1 MGCVRSVTCDGF
13 SGITA
18 DKEPFAGLP
27 FELNYIQSVFVCAI
41 VARIELRRFTFQR
54 EPRCR
59 SGNVS
64 AYHDDFRIE
73 ALKLNLDATRS
84 EPRNRIEGRKM
95 IETLIKQQF
104 IFDGS
109 GMIPPHTRLRPSR
122 KGSSRISERYAGR
135 QFGQNRPSLTGY
147 PNAAWCEAGRPDR
160 LDRIFAFLE
169 IESRRCDGKKV
180 IVHNCQEV
188 ARSKTIGWG
197 NDVALS

>member
-41 VARIELRRFTFQR
+41 LARIEPRRFTLQR
-54 EPRCR
+54 EPRRR

-73 ALKLNLDATRS
+73 ALEVNLDATTS
-84 EPRNRIEGRKM
+84 EPSKRMQGRQM
-95 IETLIKQQF
+95 IETLIKPQF
-104 IFDGS
+104 IFGVC
-109 GMIPPHTRLRPSR
+109 GRIPSHTRLRPSR

-135 QFGQNRPSLTGY
+135 QFGQNRPSLIGY
-147 PNAAWCEAGRPDR
+147 RNAAWCEA
-160 LDRIFAFLE
+160 
-169 IESRRCDGKKV
+169 
-180 IVHNCQEV
+180 
-188 ARSKTIGWG
+188 
-197 NDVALS
+197 